1 VRFMMDEYFAD
12 QPMDDKNKMLFAFAS
27 YNAGPGRVRSL
38 RKEAETRGLDPD
50 VWFSNVEHVAADK
63 IGRETVQY
71 AATE

>member
-1 VRFMMDEYFAD
+1 
-12 QPMDDKNKMLFAFAS
+12 
-27 YNAGPGRVRSL
+27 VRSL